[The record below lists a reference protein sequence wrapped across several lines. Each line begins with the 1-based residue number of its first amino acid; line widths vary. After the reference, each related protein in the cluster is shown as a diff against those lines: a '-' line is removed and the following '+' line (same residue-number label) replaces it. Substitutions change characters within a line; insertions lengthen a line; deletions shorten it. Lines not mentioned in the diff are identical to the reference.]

1 MQPRQ
6 LLSLGMKRFTESK
19 IEDSIELFDRADAA
33 VPNGSLTPFL
43 WQRGISLYYTDRF
56 QEGSNQFRYD
66 VKVNPSDVEEIVWD
80 IACQNRLKLQN
91 PDYVVNKMSLP
102 AGKTDRRRI
111 MGTVYSLFRGDG
123 ASELDLVSAGHT
135 GSISDEFYSL
145 FYLGLY
151 CESIGEN
158 SKAEKYMK
166 AAAASDYARGRGT
179 ADYMTSC
186 AKVQCKIRRWM

>member
-1 MQPRQ
+1 MLKLLVFMHRIVLLHALLSPSFGIQSRQRSLHHVTARKVQLGDEIETMQPRQ

-135 GSISDEFYSL
+135 G
-145 FYLGLY
+145 
-151 CESIGEN
+151 
-158 SKAEKYMK
+158 
-166 AAAASDYARGRGT
+166 R
-179 ADYMTSC
+179 
-186 AKVQCKIRRWM
+186 